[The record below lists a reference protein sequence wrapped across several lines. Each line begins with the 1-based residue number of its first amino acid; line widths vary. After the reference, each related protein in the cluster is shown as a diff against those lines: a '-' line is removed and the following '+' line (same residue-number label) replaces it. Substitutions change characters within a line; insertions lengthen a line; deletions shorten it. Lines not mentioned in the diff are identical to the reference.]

1 MSSAMTASVSPQ
13 LSAQWLAVQVRSG
26 REQFSG
32 EGLRQRGY
40 EVFVPLFREQ
50 RRWSD
55 RVKTIER
62 ALFPGYLFCRLS
74 GGESATIVTTPG
86 VVRIVGDGVR
96 PIAVPLD
103 EVETIRRVLATRLPV
118 EPCPFMGVGQRVHI
132 LVGPL
137 AGAEGI
143 VLRVKGG
150 HRLVVDVPLLQRS
163 CAVEIQSAWLSASA
177 AGVLDTLR
185 HRS

>member
-1 MSSAMTASVSPQ
+1 MSSAVTASLSPQ

-40 EVFVPLFREQ
+40 EVFVPLYRER

-62 ALFPGYLFCRLS
+62 ALFPGYLFCRLR
-74 GGESATIVTTPG
+74 GDESARIVTTPG
-86 VVRIVGDGVR
+86 VVRIVGDGFR
-96 PIAVPLD
+96 PIAVPSD
-103 EVETIRRVLATRLPV
+103 EVETIQRVLATRLQVQPY
-118 EPCPFMGVGQRVHI
+118 PFMGVGQRVRI
-132 LVGPL
+132 IAGPL

-163 CAVEIQSAWLSASA
+163 CAVEIQSAWVSASA
-177 AGVLDTLR
+177 AGVVDTPP